1 MKPPPVLPITHPRQS
16 VAVRLGMAMAVI
28 LAVVLLGTIFAA
40 NKYGQDAA
48 DETFDR
54 LLRGAALQIAER
66 ILVTDGHANV
76 DLPVSA
82 FELLSL
88 ARADRVFY
96 RIIGPDGKTLTGYGD
111 LPLPKDDKH
120 GAGSDQTYNTRYK
133 GVDVRAYMLR
143 RQLAERFVTGDVKVI
158 VAQTTSE
165 RLALAHSITAQAVLT
180 IAAAGIVLLL
190 LVVVVMRIALRPLA
204 RVERTILERDVNDL
218 SPIDIAAPAEV
229 AVLLEA
235 INRFMRR
242 LDRRIEAMQNFVAD
256 AAHQIRTPIT
266 ALRAQSQLAL
276 EETDPD
282 VLARLHRRLHERTVG
297 LGRLADQLL
306 SHALIAHRADM
317 AVSEELD
324 LRRLALEA
332 EREIRAVSEADI
344 AVDLPDEPVM
354 ITGDPI
360 SLREAIKNL
369 LNNALKHG
377 KPPVGLRVTP
387 VEAGH
392 ASLLV
397 RDGGQGIAAEMSAR
411 IGERFA
417 ANGIGPDSAGLGLS
431 IVSSV
436 AASHGAVLVRRRT
449 ANGFEI
455 GLEFAVITS

>member
-1 MKPPPVLPITHPRQS
+1 MIKPGLVPPSTNPRQS
-16 VAVRLGMAMAVI
+16 VAVRLGLAMAVI

-88 ARADRVFY
+88 ARTDRVFY

-111 LPLPKDDKH
+111 LPLPKDDK
-120 GAGSDQTYNTRYK
+120 GRADQIYNTRFK
-133 GVDVRAYMLR
+133 GVDIRAYLLR
-143 RQLAERFVTGDVKVI
+143 RQLAERFVSGDVKVI

-165 RLALAHSITAQAVLT
+165 RVALARSITTQAVLT

-190 LVVVVMRIALRPLA
+190 LVIVVMRIALRPLA
-204 RVERTILERDVNDL
+204 RVERTILDRDVNDL

-229 AVLLEA
+229 AVLLAA

-266 ALRAQSQLAL
+266 ALRAQLQLAL
-276 EETDPD
+276 DEDDPV

-317 AVSEELD
+317 AVSQDLD
-324 LRRLALEA
+324 LRRIALEA
-332 EREIRAVSEADI
+332 EREIRAVSDEFI
-344 AVDLPDEPVM
+344 QVELPDEPVA
-354 ITGDPI
+354 IKGDPI
-360 SLREAIKNL
+360 SLREAVKNL

-377 KPPVGLRVTP
+377 ATPVVLRVTP
-387 VEAGH
+387 VQNGH

-397 RDGGQGIAAEMSAR
+397 RDQGSGITPEISGR

-436 AASHGAVLVRRRT
+436 ASSHGAVLVRRCT
-449 ANGFEI
+449 TDGFEI
-455 GLEFAVITS
+455 GLEFPVVAS

>member
-1 MKPPPVLPITHPRQS
+1 MKPVLVPPSTNPRQS

-88 ARADRVFY
+88 ARTDRIFY

-111 LPLPKDDKH
+111 LPLPRDDK
-120 GAGSDQTYNTRYK
+120 GRADQTYNTRYK
-133 GVDVRAYMLR
+133 GADVRAYLLR
-143 RQLAERFVTGDVKVI
+143 RQLAERFVSGDVKVI
-158 VAQTTSE
+158 VAQTTTE
-165 RLALAHSITAQAVLT
+165 RVALARSITTQAVLT

-190 LVVVVMRIALRPLA
+190 LVVVMMRIALRPLA
-204 RVERTILERDVNDL
+204 RVERTILDRDVNDL

-229 AVLLEA
+229 AVLLAA

-266 ALRAQSQLAL
+266 ALRAQLQLAL
-276 EETDPD
+276 EEDDPV
-282 VLARLHRRLHERTVG
+282 VLARLHKRLHERTVG

-317 AVSEELD
+317 AVSQELD
-324 LRRLALEA
+324 LRRIALEA
-332 EREIRAVSEADI
+332 EREIRAVSDEFI
-344 AVDLPDEPVM
+344 QVDLPDEPVA
-354 ITGDPI
+354 IKGDPI
-360 SLREAIKNL
+360 SLREAVKNL

-377 KPPVGLRVTP
+377 EMPVSLVVTP
-387 VEAGH
+387 VQNGH
-392 ASLLV
+392 ACLLV
-397 RDGGQGIAAEMSAR
+397 CDAGAGITPEISSK

-417 ANGIGPDSAGLGLS
+417 SNGIGPDSAGLGLS

-436 AASHGAVLVRRRT
+436 ASSHGAVLVRRAT
-449 ANGFEI
+449 DDGFEI
-455 GLEFAVITS
+455 GLEFPVATL

>member
-1 MKPPPVLPITHPRQS
+1 MRPAPASPLTHPRQS

-28 LAVVLLGTIFAA
+28 LVLVLTGTIFAA

-111 LPLPKDDKH
+111 LPLPTDGKG
-120 GAGSDQTYNTRYK
+120 GADQTYNTHYK
-133 GVDVRAYMLR
+133 GADVRAYLLR

-158 VAQTTSE
+158 VAQTTTE

-180 IAAAGIVLLL
+180 IAAAGIVLLV
-190 LVVVVMRIALRPLA
+190 LVVVAMRIALRPLA
-204 RVERTILERDVNDL
+204 RVEHTILERDVNDL
-218 SPIDIAAPAEV
+218 SPIDMAAPAEV

-276 EETDPD
+276 EETDPE
-282 VLARLHRRLHERTVG
+282 VLARLHQRLHERTVG

-317 AVSEELD
+317 AVAQSLD

-332 EREIRAVSEADI
+332 EREVRAVSEADI
-344 AVDLPDEPVM
+344 QVDLPDEPVT

-377 KPPVGLRVTP
+377 KAPVWLRVTP
-387 VEAGH
+387 VQAGH
-392 ASLLV
+392 ASLLIC
-397 RDGGQGIAAEMSAR
+397 DGGTGIAADISAR

-417 ANGIGPDSAGLGLS
+417 SNGIGPDSAGLGLS

-436 AASHGAVLVRRRT
+436 ATSHGAVLVRRKT
-449 ANGFEI
+449 ADGFEI
-455 GLEFAVITS
+455 GLEFKVTVS